1 MCTLTILPTLNG
13 AVLTMNRD
21 EGRFRD
27 EANRLQVDHSLCYP
41 VDLVSNGTW
50 IGMNEDGMAAGL
62 LNHYQGRHR
71 ADVAKS
77 RGILLPE
84 ILKKKTLQDV
94 ASYFESLEYGDFN
107 PFDLVVYKDGQLFH
121 FTWNGEDVFSKQ
133 ISLGEGFFLTSS
145 GERLAEI
152 IEYRSALFKAYQ
164 DEYLG
169 YPHMPA
175 VVMSS
180 LHLSQDANDP
190 GRSILMRRGNAHTKS
205 ITQIRIAPSLTAM
218 RYWPEACF
226 NEVGTVIDETCALD
240 FSYDNAPQLAGFV

>member
-1 MCTLTILPTLNG
+1 
-13 AVLTMNRD
+13 MNRD

-27 EANRLQVDHSLCYP
+27 EANRLQVGHGLCYP
-41 VDLVSNGTW
+41 VDPVSNGTW
-50 IGMNEDGMAAGL
+50 VGMNEDGMAAGL
-62 LNHYQGRHR
+62 LNHYQGQHR

-77 RGILLPE
+77 RGILIPE
-84 ILKKKTLQDV
+84 ILKKNTLEEV
-94 ASYFESLEYGDFN
+94 ASYCGSLSHRDFN
-107 PFDLVVYKDGQLFH
+107 PFDLVVYKESQVYH
-121 FTWNGEDVFSKQ
+121 FTWSGEETFSKQ
-133 ISLGEGFFLTSS
+133 ISLNEGFFLTSS

-152 IEYRSALFKAYQ
+152 IEYRSELFKAYQ

-205 ITQIRIAPSLTAM
+205 ITQIRIAPNLAAM
-218 RYWPEACF
+218 RYWPEVCF
-226 NEVGTVIDETCALD
+226 NEVGNGIDEAFALD
-240 FSYDNAPQLAGFV
+240 FSYDNAPQLAGLV